1 MFFLIKFFKP
11 FFVDENEEKLLGK
24 FPRFNAQIVDLEKK
38 IQKVLE
44 TSISFILFTKFK
56 IKMYFYKFLSRK

>member
-11 FFVDENEEKLLGK
+11 FFVDENEENLLGK

-44 TSISFILFTKFK
+44 TSISF
-56 IKMYFYKFLSRK
+56 